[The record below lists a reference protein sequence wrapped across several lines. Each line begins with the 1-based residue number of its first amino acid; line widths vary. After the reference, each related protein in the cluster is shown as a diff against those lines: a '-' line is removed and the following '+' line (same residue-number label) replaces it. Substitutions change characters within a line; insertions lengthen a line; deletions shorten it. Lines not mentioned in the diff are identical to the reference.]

1 MHRPGGHGMPLPYRI
16 SELSSRLPGRFLFR
30 GRAAVHTS
38 DCPGLRMGGGGETK
52 DAKAFGHLPPAVFH
66 SQTFAPMPPPPPKTN
81 VADIRPGYTVRVSWL
96 GLGYTE
102 MVMVSDATITTRPT
116 GDLWR
121 HAVDRGHGGATT
133 RRSSPAAR

>member
-1 MHRPGGHGMPLPYRI
+1 
-16 SELSSRLPGRFLFR
+16 
-30 GRAAVHTS
+30 
-38 DCPGLRMGGGGETK
+38 
-52 DAKAFGHLPPAVFH
+52 
-66 SQTFAPMPPPPPKTN
+66 
-81 VADIRPGYTVRVSWL
+81 
-96 GLGYTE
+96 